1 MSIITFWN
9 DGTEQTG
16 KTLAIAAIATQISIT
31 HNYKT
36 LIISTEYN
44 DDILDNCFWE
54 KNKVKKN
61 LGLFGP
67 NTNIELD
74 SGINGLIK
82 IMRSNKITPEN
93 VKDYTKTVFKDRLDV
108 LQSFKG
114 GEGYYESIKELY
126 PEIID
131 LANQY
136 YDLVIVDL
144 GKRLDENLRKK
155 ILNKSD
161 LIVAAIA
168 QRLKSI
174 ERFHEIRKK
183 DNILSSNK
191 VLIMMGRYD
200 KYSKYSAKNVT
211 RFLGE
216 KITVTTIPYNTLL
229 FEAAEE
235 AKVPDLFL
243 RLRKVD
249 EDDRNAFFIREIERA
264 IENILYTLQSLKMK
278 A

>member
-1 MSIITFWN
+1 M
-9 DGTEQTG
+9 TG
-16 KTLAIAAIATQISIT
+16 GIS
-31 HNYKT
+31 
-36 LIISTEYN
+36 
-44 DDILDNCFWE
+44 LDTR
-54 KNKVKKN
+54 V
-61 LGLFGP
+61 
-67 NTNIELD
+67 
-74 SGINGLIK
+74 
-82 IMRSNKITPEN
+82 R
-93 VKDYTKTVFKDRLDV
+93 
-108 LQSFKG
+108 
-114 GEGYYESIKELY
+114 
-126 PEIID
+126 
-131 LANQY
+131 
-136 YDLVIVDL
+136 
-144 GKRLDENLRKK
+144 
-155 ILNKSD
+155 
-161 LIVAAIA
+161 
-168 QRLKSI
+168 I
-174 ERFHEIRKK
+174 ERFQEIRKK

-264 IENILYTLQSLKMK
+264 IENILFTLQSLKMK